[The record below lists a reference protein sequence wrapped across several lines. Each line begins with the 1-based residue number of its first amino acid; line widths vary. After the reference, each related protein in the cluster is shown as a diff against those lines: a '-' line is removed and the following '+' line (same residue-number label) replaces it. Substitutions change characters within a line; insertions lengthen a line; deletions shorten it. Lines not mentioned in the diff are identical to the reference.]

1 MTTLQLKFGDCVER
15 IAELPDGSVGAVVSD
30 PPYGLRF
37 MGKEFDDLGDGSAQR
52 EWHRAWVNQAFRVIR
67 PGGVIKAFCGTRTFH
82 HLAAVIREAGF
93 TDIRIEA
100 WAYGSGFPKSLNI
113 GKAIDKQAGAAR
125 EVVGTRISAFGDA
138 DNSESSD
145 GRNLW
150 CKPAT
155 KEIPLTG
162 GPASDLARTWD
173 GWGTALKP
181 SWEPV
186 IIGRKPL

>member
-15 IAELPDGSVGAVVSD
+15 IAELPDGSVGSVVSD

-125 EVVGTRISAFGDA
+125 EVVGIVKDMGKQNPEWNGTAQGRTE
-138 DNSESSD
+138 NSF
-145 GRNLW
+145 
-150 CKPAT
+150 KPDYA
-155 KEIPLTG
+155 LTA
-162 GPASDLARTWD
+162 PASDLARTWD

>member
-125 EVVGTRISAFGDA
+125 EVVGIVKGMGKQNPEWNGTAQGRTE
-138 DNSESSD
+138 NSF
-145 GRNLW
+145 
-150 CKPAT
+150 KPDYA
-155 KEIPLTG
+155 LTA
-162 GPASDLARTWD
+162 PASDLARTWD

-186 IIGRKPL
+186 IVARKPLT